1 LVTDKKNRND
11 QEQGTIILTGNFLEK
26 GVIEKKMGFKNL
38 FAKINEEPL

>member
-11 QEQGTIILTGNFLEK
+11 QEQGIILTGNFLEK